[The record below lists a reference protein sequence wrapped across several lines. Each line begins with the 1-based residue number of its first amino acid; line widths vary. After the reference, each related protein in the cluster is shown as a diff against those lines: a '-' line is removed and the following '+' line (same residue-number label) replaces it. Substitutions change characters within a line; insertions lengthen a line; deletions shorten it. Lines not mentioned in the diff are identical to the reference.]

1 MHNNKQDY
9 RRKIKMKMSNML
21 ISTLR
26 EVPAEAEI
34 DSHKLMLRA
43 GMIRKMAAG
52 VYNYMP
58 LGLKVLKKVED
69 IVREEMNAAG
79 AQEFLASA
87 MIPAELWQES
97 GRWDAYGAEMFRLKD
112 RGERDFCLGPTHE
125 EVFTD
130 IARNEIKSYKQLPLN
145 LYQIQTKYRDERRPR
160 FGVMRSREFIMKD
173 AYSFDK
179 DQEGL
184 DLAYDKMHDAYVKI
198 FNRCGLDAKC
208 VAADSGA
215 IGGSNSA
222 EFMVKSE
229 VGEDDVVFCTHCDY
243 AANIEKATSKL
254 EDVEKEELMET
265 EKIATPD
272 SRGINEVAEFL
283 NISAKKT
290 VKTLLYN
297 VDGKIVAVFVRG
309 DREVNEVKVAN
320 ASKASGDIEMASH
333 EEYIK
338 AAGCD
343 IGFAGPIGIKA
354 DLILVDE
361 EVKNMYNFVVG
372 GNETG
377 YHIQNVNYGRDFE
390 GIVSD
395 FRNVTEGD
403 SCPICGEKLT
413 IARGTEVGH
422 IFKLG
427 TKYSE
432 AMNANFIDED
442 GKEKP
447 FIMGCYGIGV
457 TRTMA
462 SIIEQ
467 HHDENGIVWP
477 LSVAPYHIAVIP
489 VNVKEEEQVKVANEL
504 YEELI
509 HMGVEVLLDD
519 RNERPGVKFKDS
531 ELMGIPM
538 RVTVGKKISDGEVEF
553 KLRDGEMEVIKISD
567 VCNIIRS
574 EFEKNNIKLK

>member
-1 MHNNKQDY
+1 
-9 RRKIKMKMSNML
+9 MKMSNML

-52 VYNYMP
+52 IYNYMP
-58 LGLKVLKKVED
+58 LGLKVLKNVED

-97 GRWDAYGAEMFRLKD
+97 GRWDAYGAEMFRVKD
-112 RGERDFCLGPTHE
+112 RGARDFCLGPTHE

-179 DQEGL
+179 DQAGL
-184 DLAYDKMHDAYVKI
+184 DIVFDKMHDAYVKI

-208 VAADSGA
+208 VEADSGA

-229 VGEDDVVFCTHCDY
+229 VGEDDVVFCSSCNY
-243 AANIEKATSKL
+243 AANIEKAVSTS
-254 EDVEKEELMET
+254 EKEEKAELKERNKVET
-265 EKIATPD
+265 PNARTIE
-272 SRGINEVAEFL
+272 EVAAFF
-283 NISAKKT
+283 NTNAKKFA
-290 VKTLLYN
+290 KTILFN
-297 VDGKIVAVFVRG
+297 ADGKIVAVMVRG
-309 DREVNEVKVAN
+309 DREINEVKVAN
-320 ASKASGDIEMASH
+320 AVGEVTNLDLASN
-333 EEYIK
+333 EEVQNATG
-338 AAGCD
+338 AAV
-343 IGFAGPIGIKA
+343 GFAGPIGIKV
-354 DLILVDE
+354 DILLVDE
-361 EVKNMYNFVVG
+361 EVANMYNFIVG
-372 GNETG
+372 ANETG
-377 YHIQNVNYGRDFE
+377 YHIENVNYGRDFE
-390 GIVSD
+390 GIVGD
-395 FRNVTEGD
+395 FRNVTEGEK
-403 SCPICGEKLT
+403 CPCCGAPIT

-427 TKYSE
+427 TKYSA

-447 FIMGCYGIGV
+447 FVMGCYGIGV

-467 HHDENGIVWP
+467 HHDDNGIIWP
-477 LSVAPYHIAVIP
+477 LSVAPYHISVIP
-489 VNVKEEEQVKVANEL
+489 VNVKDEEQVKVANEL
-504 YEELI
+504 YEQLTS
-509 HMGVEVLLDD
+509 MGVEALLDD
-519 RNERPGVKFKDS
+519 RNERAGVKFKDS

-538 RVTVGKKISDGEVEF
+538 RVTVGKKITDGEVEF
-553 KLRDGEMEVIKISD
+553 KLRDGEMEVVKISN
-567 VCNIIRS
+567 VCNIVKGEI
-574 EFEKNNIKLK
+574 EKNNMKLR